1 VSLVPLVPLANVH
14 EHGRLGCVEALARLL
29 DLDLSDSR
37 LHAPE
42 NSRAHAVC
50 GYRRRAVSPRTR
62 IVALVA
68 AAALLAVVVTLGV
81 TVLSTEDD
89 DEGAT
94 VADIRSGNP
103 PLVLDLGV
111 RADSEAGALRR
122 GQRLYSRG
130 AEKRAARVFARF
142 SSPQARIGQAFAA
155 WPDGTVSRLERLRT
169 EHPRSAVVQLHVG
182 LARFWAGRN
191 EEAFD
196 AWRAAVRAEPDTASA
211 VRANDLLHP
220 DSPPGLPFFVPEFA
234 APERLESLSPPAQ
247 LRALERA
254 ARGDDVR
261 AKLLYGL
268 ALQRLGRPVSAE
280 RQFAA
285 AAALAPRNVDAR
297 VAAAVARYRKDAPQR
312 AFSRLGPLA
321 RTFPKAATVRFHLG
335 LLLIWLGR
343 ADDAKR
349 QLELARGLEPGSL
362 YARESSRLLRGL
374 EKRRR

>member
-1 VSLVPLVPLANVH
+1 
-14 EHGRLGCVEALARLL
+14 
-29 DLDLSDSR
+29 
-37 LHAPE
+37 
-42 NSRAHAVC
+42 
-50 GYRRRAVSPRTR
+50 VSPRTR

-68 AAALLAVVVTLGV
+68 AAAFLAVVVTLGV
-81 TVLSTEDD
+81 TVLSAEDD
-89 DEGAT
+89 NGGAT
-94 VADIRSGNP
+94 VADVRSGNP

-111 RADSEAGALRR
+111 RTDSEADALRR
-122 GQRLYSRG
+122 GQRLYSQG

-142 SSPQARIGQAFAA
+142 SSSQARIGQAFAA
-155 WPDGTVSRLERLRT
+155 WPDGTVSRLERLGM

-182 LARFWAGRN
+182 LARFWAGRE

-234 APERLESLSPPAQ
+234 APKRLASMSPPAQ
-247 LRALERA
+247 LRTLERA

-297 VAAAVARYRKDAPQR
+297 VAAAVGRYRKDAPQR

-321 RTFPKAATVRFHLG
+321 RAFPQAATVRFHLG

-374 EKRRR
+374 EQRGR

>member
-1 VSLVPLVPLANVH
+1 
-14 EHGRLGCVEALARLL
+14 
-29 DLDLSDSR
+29 
-37 LHAPE
+37 
-42 NSRAHAVC
+42 
-50 GYRRRAVSPRTR
+50 VSPRTR

-68 AAALLAVVVTLGV
+68 AAALLAVVVTLGA
-81 TVLSTEDD
+81 TVLSAEDED
-89 DEGAT
+89 GEAT
-94 VADIRSGNP
+94 APDVRSGNP

-122 GQRLYSRG
+122 GQRLYSQGDER
-130 AEKRAARVFARF
+130 RAARIFARF

-155 WPDGTVSRLERLRT
+155 WPDGTLSRVERLGAQ
-169 EHPRSAVVQLHVG
+169 HPRSAVVQLHVG
-182 LARFWAGRN
+182 LARFWTGRDD
-191 EEAFD
+191 EAFE

-220 DSPPGLPFFVPEFA
+220 DSPPGLPFFVPAFS
-234 APERLESLSPPAQ
+234 APKRLASLSPPAQ
-247 LRALERA
+247 LRELERA

-297 VAAAVARYRKDAPQR
+297 VAAAVGRYRKDAPQR

-321 RTFPKAATVRFHLG
+321 RTFPRAATVRLHLG

-349 QLELARGLEPGSL
+349 QLEMARGLEPGSL

-374 EKRRR
+374 EQRRR